1 MFKATF
7 SYRVIVFVCLDVSGM
22 KGTHEGFVQ
31 YTNSMAVPRY
41 GSNIILRY
49 FYISGIIMLSNTLN
63 YETVGQ
69 ILKIILG

>member
-31 YTNSMAVPRY
+31 DTNSMAVPRY
-41 GSNIILRY
+41 GSNIILFLHFKHHRV
-49 FYISGIIMLSNTLN
+49 SNTLF

>member
-31 YTNSMAVPRY
+31 DTNSMAVPRY
-41 GSNIILRY
+41 
-49 FYISGIIMLSNTLN
+49 
-63 YETVGQ
+63 
-69 ILKIILG
+69 